1 MESANEGTPQSI
13 DSERLNDN
21 LMSKLNLHDR
31 INLVEYA
38 LRKGLIDV

>member
-21 LMSKLNLHDR
+21 LMSKLNLQDR
-31 INLVEYA
+31 IDVVKCA

>member
-1 MESANEGTPQSI
+1 MESANEETHQSI
-13 DSERLNDN
+13 DSERLNGS

-31 INLVEYA
+31 IDVVKYA